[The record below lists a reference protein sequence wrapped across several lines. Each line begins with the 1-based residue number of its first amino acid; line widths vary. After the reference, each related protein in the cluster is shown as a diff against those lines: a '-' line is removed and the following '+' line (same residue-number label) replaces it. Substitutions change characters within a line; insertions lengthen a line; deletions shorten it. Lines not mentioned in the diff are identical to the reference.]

1 MIENGQV
8 AVDQPLS
15 LVMAGALQERLAHAV
30 NDEGW
35 QGIPMSCQARY
46 EA

>member
-15 LVMAGALQERLAHAV
+15 LVMAGALEERLDHTA

-35 QGIPMSCQARY
+35 PGCTDILLSQV
-46 EA
+46 